1 MPTLRS
7 LNSGRELRLGSRLL
21 VGRAAHAGLVL
32 DDRRVSNEHAS
43 IYWQGARWLVRDLG
57 SRNGTYLHGNRVE
70 AGTPAP
76 LSPGDP
82 LTFGGC
88 PEAWELVGAGPPEA
102 VAVAGRREL
111 VAVAGLLAIPP
122 EEPIAEV
129 YVDGSGRWV
138 VEREGAVETIDD
150 GAVLDLPGGPWR
162 VHLPAAHGSTVH
174 AEERVSLA
182 GASLNFLVSR
192 NGDHV
197 ALEVVHGVRRLAL
210 EVREH
215 WGPLLVLAEERLKQA
230 GAPPHEQGWLD
241 LDRLERRSGLN
252 QQALNVYIFR
262 ARQQLA
268 AAGIEMAAQVVEVRR
283 GQRRIGVAP
292 ERITVLEG

>member
-7 LNSGRELRLGSRLL
+7 LTSGRELRLGSRLL
-21 VGRAAHAGLVL
+21 VGRAAHAGLML

-57 SRNGTYLHGNRVE
+57 SRNGTYIHGRRVE

-102 VAVAGRREL
+102 VAVSGNREV
-111 VAVAGLLAIPP
+111 VATAGLLAIPP
-122 EEPIAEV
+122 DEPEAAV

-138 VEREGAVETIDD
+138 VEREGAVSSIAD
-150 GAVLDLPGGPWR
+150 GEVVATVDGSWR
-162 VHLPAAHGSTVH
+162 VNLPTAHGSTVQG
-174 AEERVSLA
+174 EERVSLA

-192 NGDHV
+192 NGDRV
-197 ALEVVHGVRRLAL
+197 ALEIVHGVRRLSL

-215 WGPLLVLAEERLKQA
+215 WGPLLALAEERLKDA
-230 GAPPHEQGWLD
+230 ASPPHEQGWLD
-241 LDRLERRSGLN
+241 VERLERRTGLN

-268 AAGIEMAAQVVEVRR
+268 AAGIELAAQVVEVRR

-292 ERITVLEG
+292 ERISVVEG